1 LIPYAFNY
9 SRASSLAEAQDLFA
23 KAQEAKFLAGG
34 QTLIPA
40 MKQRLSAPSDLIDIS
55 RLQELSFV
63 EERGGTVAIGA
74 GTRHG
79 DVAASPLVQRKIPAL
94 AYLAEQIGD
103 PAVRNL
109 GTLGGALAT
118 SDPAADYPAAVLGLG
133 ADIITMRRTIP
144 AADYF
149 LGLFQT
155 ALEDGEIITEVR
167 FPVPQRAGYA
177 KFRNPASHYAVV
189 GVFVAES
196 DAGVRVAVTGAG
208 PCAFRIGQM
217 EEALAQHFD
226 ANSVAGISVSAD
238 DLNSDLHASAE
249 YRSHLVTVMAKR
261 AVEAAMGIGNDR

>member
-1 LIPYAFNY
+1 MIPYAFNY
-9 SRASSLAEAQDLFA
+9 SRATSLAEAQDLFA

-55 RLQELSFV
+55 RLEELSFI
-63 EERGGTVAIGA
+63 EERGGLVAIGA
-74 GTRHG
+74 TTRHG
-79 DVAASPLVQRKIPAL
+79 DVAASLLVKRRIPAL

-103 PAVRNL
+103 PAVRHM
-109 GTLGGALAT
+109 GTLGGSLAT

-133 ADIITMRRTIP
+133 AAIITTRKTIP
-144 AADYF
+144 ADDFF

-167 FPVPQRAGYA
+167 FPVPRRAGYA

-196 DAGVRVAVTGAG
+196 DVGVRVAVTGAG
-208 PCAFRIGQM
+208 ACAFRIAQM
-217 EEALAQHFD
+217 EQALAQHFD
-226 ANSVAGISVSAD
+226 ANSVAGISIRSD
-238 DLNSDLHASAE
+238 ELNSDLHASAE
-249 YRSHLVTVMAKR
+249 YRAHLVTVMAKR
-261 AVEAAMGIGNDR
+261 AVAAAMGHRQ